1 MYIEDYFD
9 REKAGAPYM
18 SASENLADHITLAV
32 QLVDMAVYWRREC
45 DEEEYI
51 TPAGIRISADIE
63 KSISRLEKAIYEERT
78 EPLFVPEMRDVIRD
92 GLSYI

>member
-45 DEEEYI
+45 DKEEYI
-51 TPAGIRISADIE
+51 TPAGIRISTDIE
-63 KSISRLEKAIYEERT
+63 KSISRLKKLYTKRGQN
-78 EPLFVPEMRDVIRD
+78 PSSCRR
-92 GLSYI
+92 